1 MKDVKLLLILHLP
14 PPVHGASLVGSF
26 IQESVII
33 NGKFN
38 CCYINLGTSADI
50 SSIGRSSLSKWLRFA
65 QIKWQVLRKLISF
78 KPDLVYMTLTAKGTG
93 FYKDAIIAL
102 FVKSFGVKVVYHF
115 HNKGVAEF
123 QHRGID
129 NALYRRVFRN
139 AHVILLS
146 ELLANDVVKYVPQE
160 HVKVCPNG
168 IPDTHEVK
176 QYAALP
182 SDKPVRLIF
191 LSNLLVA
198 KGLFVLLDACVHL
211 MNRGVSFQ
219 INLIG
224 NEGDINTQS
233 LADAIQNRGLQNYV
247 TYLGSITGTEK
258 DQQYS
263 DHDIFVLPSLN
274 ECMPLV
280 LIEAMRAGLPVVT
293 TYVGAIPDVVLDG
306 ETGIL
311 VPPNDAECL
320 AEAIFNLAN
329 DPAMRQ
335 RMGTNGRNRYLD
347 HYTLEKFEQRFVDI
361 LQEIATSTR
370 N

>member
-1 MKDVKLLLILHLP
+1 M
-14 PPVHGASLVGSF
+14 HGASLVGSF
-26 IQESVII
+26 IQESAII
-33 NGKFN
+33 NGTID

-146 ELLANDVVKYVPQE
+146 ELLTNDVVKYVPQE
-160 HVKVCPNG
+160 RVKVCPNG

-176 QYAALP
+176 QYVAVP
-182 SDKPVRLIF
+182 SDRPVRLIF

-198 KGLFVLLDACVHL
+198 KGLFVLLDACVYL

-224 NEGDINTQS
+224 NEGDVTTQS
-233 LADAIQNRGLQNYV
+233 LADAVQHRGLQNYV

-258 DQQYS
+258 DQQYAEY
-263 DHDIFVLPSLN
+263 DIFVLPSLN

-280 LIEAMRAGLPVVT
+280 VLEAMRAGLPVVAT
-293 TYVGAIPDVVLDG
+293 QVGAIPDVVTDG
-306 ETGIL
+306 ENGLL
-311 VPPNDAECL
+311 VPPNSAAQLADAIERL
-320 AEAIFNLAN
+320 AG
-329 DPAMRQ
+329 DPALRQ
-335 RMGTNGRNRYLD
+335 RMGVNGRKRFLV
-347 HYTLEKFEQRFVDI
+347 HYTLEQFERRFIEVIHDI
-361 LQEIATSTR
+361 AETK
-370 N
+370 